1 VVNLQEGGL
10 THKQCAD
17 ILNYMLEHGGNAKQ
31 AQESLHIVMQVS
43 DDGAVLGFVSQ
54 VLDANPQSIVDYKA
68 GKDRAIGFLIGQ
80 VMKLSH
86 GKVNPAAVARIMAEE
101 IKKR

>member
-10 THKQCAD
+10 THKQCSD
-17 ILNYMLEHGGNAKQ
+17 ILNYMISNGGSAKE
-31 AQESLHIVMQVS
+31 AQDKLHIVMQVS
-43 DDGAVLGFVSQ
+43 DDSAVLGFVSQ
-54 VLDANPQSIVDYKA
+54 VLDANPQSIVDFKA

-86 GKVNPAAVARIMAEE
+86 GKVNPAAVAKIMNEE